1 MLACSVCG
9 EENPGHAR
17 FCLNCG
23 SSVTAD
29 ASLKTE
35 TRKTVTVLFADVTGS
50 TSLGE
55 KLDPEA
61 LRSLLNRYFEEMRTI
76 LERHGGTVEKFI
88 GDAVVAV
95 FGIPV
100 LHEDDASRA
109 VRAAVAM
116 RDALVRLNED
126 FERERG
132 VAIQVRIGVNTG
144 EVVAGDAAHG
154 ETFAT
159 GDAVNVAARL
169 EAAAAPGE
177 VLIGDTTRRLAGDI
191 IRVEPLAP
199 LALKG
204 KSVPSAAWR
213 LVAVLPDVPAFT
225 REIAAPFV
233 GRRDEL
239 ETLLE
244 ALDRAS
250 ANRLCVLCTVAGP
263 PGIGKSRLAR
273 EFVAAAAGRAR
284 VVVGRCLPYGEG
296 ITFSPLADIVTQVA
310 GSRPEA
316 GLSELLA
323 ENERSDVAVNRIL
336 GVLGLATVQGQAED
350 AFWAL
355 RKLFEALGRR
365 RPAVAVVDD
374 IHWAEPMLL
383 DLLEYLVSFV
393 TDTPLLILC
402 LARPDLFEDRPSWAT
417 PRERTSVISLAQLSE
432 QDATTLVDELAGAGG
447 LPENVRAGILEAA
460 EGNPL
465 FVEQMF
471 ALQAADSEPPGAVP
485 ATIDALLAARIDR
498 LPPDERAVIER
509 ASIEGRGFHRGA
521 VAALLP
527 TGASTRLDVL
537 LTSLVR
543 KEFIRLDRTRFS
555 GDDGFRFVHMLVRD
569 AAYESMSKQRRAE
582 LHERFAGWLERAA
595 TGQLMEYEEIIGYH
609 LERAYRYRAELGP
622 VDGDARALARG
633 AAERL
638 AATGR
643 RAIARRDVRG
653 AENLLTRACDLYD
666 ADDPGRL
673 VALSDLADGIVDAGD
688 LTRAD
693 TLLEH
698 VIVQAHASGNEPLA
712 THARLRRVEARVHTG
727 RAHESDV
734 IREAEMAIRFFS
746 IRDDHRG
753 LAHAWALVGRA
764 RFWLGAARE
773 SEEAYEHAVESARRS
788 GDLRR
793 ETETLAWWIGA
804 VAHGPAPA
812 SAGITFCDAVL
823 ARGLNDPLIDI
834 FALEKRGLLE
844 AMQGRFEAARASVSG
859 AQRIADE
866 LDLQVRR
873 GMCREYAGRV
883 ELLAGDMVA
892 AEHELRA
899 GYDLLGSLGESAFRA
914 SIGGYLAEALYQQ
927 DRLAEGAAMLEGE
940 DPETDALRGKILA
953 RSGDLER
960 GERIARR
967 AVESLKT
974 SDYLDARAK
983 ASMDLAAVL
992 GLAQRFTE
1000 AADAITDAVR
1010 LYEQKGNTVS
1020 AEAARDSLRAQTH

>member
-1 MLACSVCG
+1 
-9 EENPGHAR
+9 
-17 FCLNCG
+17 
-23 SSVTAD
+23 
-29 ASLKTE
+29 
-35 TRKTVTVLFADVTGS
+35 
-50 TSLGE
+50 
-55 KLDPEA
+55 
-61 LRSLLNRYFEEMRTI
+61 
-76 LERHGGTVEKFI
+76 
-88 GDAVVAV
+88 
-95 FGIPV
+95 
-100 LHEDDASRA
+100 
-109 VRAAVAM
+109 
-116 RDALVRLNED
+116 
-126 FERERG
+126 
-132 VAIQVRIGVNTG
+132 
-144 EVVAGDAAHG
+144 
-154 ETFAT
+154 
-159 GDAVNVAARL
+159 
-169 EAAAAPGE
+169 
-177 VLIGDTTRRLAGDI
+177 
-191 IRVEPLAP
+191 
-199 LALKG
+199 
-204 KSVPSAAWR
+204 
-213 LVAVLPDVPAFT
+213 
-225 REIAAPFV
+225 
-233 GRRDEL
+233 
-239 ETLLE
+239 
-244 ALDRAS
+244 
-250 ANRLCVLCTVAGP
+250 
-263 PGIGKSRLAR
+263 
-273 EFVAAAAGRAR
+273 
-284 VVVGRCLPYGEG
+284 
-296 ITFSPLADIVTQVA
+296 
-310 GSRPEA
+310 
-316 GLSELLA
+316 
-323 ENERSDVAVNRIL
+323 
-336 GVLGLATVQGQAED
+336 
-350 AFWAL
+350 
-355 RKLFEALGRR
+355 
-365 RPAVAVVDD
+365 
-374 IHWAEPMLL
+374 
-383 DLLEYLVSFV
+383 
-393 TDTPLLILC
+393 
-402 LARPDLFEDRPSWAT
+402 
-417 PRERTSVISLAQLSE
+417 
-432 QDATTLVDELAGAGG
+432 
-447 LPENVRAGILEAA
+447 
-460 EGNPL
+460 
-465 FVEQMF
+465 
-471 ALQAADSEPPGAVP
+471 
-485 ATIDALLAARIDR
+485 
-498 LPPDERAVIER
+498 
-509 ASIEGRGFHRGA
+509 
-521 VAALLP
+521 
-527 TGASTRLDVL
+527 
-537 LTSLVR
+537 
-543 KEFIRLDRTRFS
+543 
-555 GDDGFRFVHMLVRD
+555 
-569 AAYESMSKQRRAE
+569 
-582 LHERFAGWLERAA
+582 
-595 TGQLMEYEEIIGYH
+595 
-609 LERAYRYRAELGP
+609 
-622 VDGDARALARG
+622 
-633 AAERL
+633 
-638 AATGR
+638 
-643 RAIARRDVRG
+643 
-653 AENLLTRACDLYD
+653 
-666 ADDPGRL
+666 
-673 VALSDLADGIVDAGD
+673 
-688 LTRAD
+688 
-693 TLLEH
+693 

-734 IREAEMAIRFFS
+734 IREAETAIRFFS